1 VIVFRRSTAAG
12 TGLRAPEFGRRLQVT
27 APAAASPDAREAGQA
42 ASDPA
47 SPQPQDSGLRP
58 NLRPKFLAR
67 SHQASPERQATPA
80 DEKDVDRRD
89 AVLGSPGRSRSI
101 AIAARVMTIVGD
113 TAAGVLLSQLIYW
126 TRRGVDVAERD
137 GWIFKTAHDWE
148 QETGMSWKVQRRAR
162 SILLAMGVIEERKQ
176 QMPARLEFRL
186 KLSALVPL
194 LAQRADVVMA
204 SGMDLVQFRDATS
217 DVTDTLIGRAFLFHG
232 SLARLFPVHSAMMCS
247 RLLAPARLPSL
258 EPQALMQAAARSPGG
273 QTRLTLLQR
282 DEWQAETGLT
292 RDQWQ
297 TARRNL
303 RDAGVLVERRHNFPR
318 RVDLAVDMR
327 ALADLLRHSAA
338 RSVQRHLNLEID
350 GQEAVSDDRSVQT
363 RPYRLDRAKQAG
375 GFGQCPIPPSQSP
388 NPADTDSPIQPIA
401 IAQSHLYP
409 LGLQGSLHPPR
420 QEARARTALD
430 SPILPSLATVW
441 GGGGVYGAIKVEYRP
456 MALPRSQATATATPV
471 TNPPRSLHNLVWPRL
486 FAEADQGNAIRHLA
500 GLDQA
505 IQQSVLDEI
514 DWMRQAGK
522 EIRSPVALVRTLAR
536 RAKAGDFVPDGAHRV
551 AAGRTAAEAE
561 AKRLREEAEARQRP
575 PAPREPLSPE
585 TEAVRQKLK
594 NLSAQMKRRVA

>member
-1 VIVFRRSTAAG
+1 
-12 TGLRAPEFGRRLQVT
+12 LRQK
-27 APAAASPDAREAGQA
+27 
-42 ASDPA
+42 
-47 SPQPQDSGLRP
+47 
-58 NLRPKFLAR
+58 LRPKFPAR
-67 SHQASPERQATPA
+67 SHQAYPDDQATPA
-80 DEKDVDRRD
+80 EEQDVERRD

-101 AIAARVMTIVGD
+101 AIAARVMAIVGD

-186 KLSALVPL
+186 KLSALVPM
-194 LAQRADVVMA
+194 LAQRADVVMDG
-204 SGMDLVQFRDATS
+204 GMDLVQFRDATS
-217 DVTDTLIGRAFLFHG
+217 EVTDTLIGRAFLFHG
-232 SLARLFPVHSAMMCS
+232 ALARLFPVHSAMMCS

-273 QTRLTLLQR
+273 MTRLTLLQR

-327 ALADLLRHSAA
+327 ALADLLRQSAA
-338 RSVQRHLNLEID
+338 RSVQRHLNLEVD
-350 GQEAVSDDRSVQT
+350 DRETSADDRSVQT

-388 NPADTDSPIQPIA
+388 NPADTDSPIQPTV

-430 SPILPSLATVW
+430 SPILPSLANVW

-456 MALPRSQATATATPV
+456 MALPRGQAKAPSAAQGNQPTPL
-471 TNPPRSLHNLVWPRL
+471 SKLVWPRL
-486 FAEADQGNAIRHLA
+486 FAEADQAQAIRHLA

-505 IQQSVLDEI
+505 MQQSVLDEI

-522 EIRSPVALVRTLAR
+522 EIRSPVALVRTLVKR
-536 RAKAGDFVPDGAHRV
+536 SKAGEFVPDGAHRV
-551 AAGRTAAEAE
+551 AAGRVAAEAE
-561 AKRLREEAEARQRP
+561 AQRLRDEAEARQRP

-594 NLSAQMKRRVA
+594 KLSADMKRRVA